1 MSDLCVLC
9 VDDEHIILDAMRAL
23 LERWGCRVH
32 TAQTVEA
39 ARALFAQE
47 PVQAVFAD
55 YQLKQELTGR
65 DLLSGFMETDET
77 LLVALLPAEATP
89 ELSSR
94 ASERGIKVVRKPVD
108 PDEIR
113 YFLADADGRKTP
125 YAAE

>member
-1 MSDLCVLC
+1 M
-9 VDDEHIILDAMRAL
+9 
-23 LERWGCRVH
+23 
-32 TAQTVEA
+32 
-39 ARALFAQE
+39 
-47 PVQAVFAD
+47 
-55 YQLKQELTGR
+55 KQELTGL

-77 LLVALLPAEATP
+77 LLVALLTAEATP

-94 ASERGIKVVRKPVD
+94 ASERGIKVLRKPVD